1 MKTGKRSSSKM
12 AISKQE
18 KSMQWTGTN
27 KTKQNNG
34 EKRGQTSQTNILK
47 KIAYREKQNAVS
59 VKDKE

>member
-1 MKTGKRSSSKM
+1 MLKM

-34 EKRGQTSQTNILK
+34 DKRGQILQINILK
-47 KIAYREKQNAVS
+47 KTAYRK
-59 VKDKE
+59 K